1 MGVGQFLSEE
11 HPIMYVLTE
20 QGSSSSVVSVKI
32 NYLITQG
39 PKIQYLFTGNFE
51 IGKAN
56 QFIDLFHLR
65 D

>member
-11 HPIMYVLTE
+11 HPTTYVLTE

-32 NYLITQG
+32 NYLITEG
-39 PKIQYLFTGNFE
+39 PKIQYLFTGNFK
-51 IGKAN
+51 IGKVN
-56 QFIDLFHLR
+56 QFIDPFHLR

>member
-1 MGVGQFLSEE
+1 MGVGKFLSDE

-20 QGSSSSVVSVKI
+20 QGSSSSTVSVKI
-32 NYLITQG
+32 NYLITEG
-39 PKIQYLFTGNFE
+39 PKIQYLFIGNFK
-51 IGKAN
+51 IGKVN